1 MEECFLLAEG
11 NRWSSGGSMG
21 LFSLLSKVGAQ
32 VELRA
37 YFFSCHMRTACPQK
51 SMLLSDAVVVK
62 VMKTEMVVGV
72 IAVAVG
78 RFIMKR

>member
-21 LFSLLSKVGAQ
+21 LFSLLSE